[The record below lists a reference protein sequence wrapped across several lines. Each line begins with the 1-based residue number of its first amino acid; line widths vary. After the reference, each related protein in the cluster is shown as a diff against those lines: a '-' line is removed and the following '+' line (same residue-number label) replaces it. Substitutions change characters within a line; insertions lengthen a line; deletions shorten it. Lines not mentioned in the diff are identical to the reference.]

1 MSSRKSSASDS
12 PRPIQPLNLPPE
24 YEDLEG
30 LIQADLKAV
39 VTVLTCRAHERM
51 LLTRREH
58 KDLQHALWNRLAEA
72 LSKTME
78 PLSVEAR

>member
-1 MSSRKSSASDS
+1 MSSRNSSSSASSS
-12 PRPIQPLNLPPE
+12 PMKPLNLPAE

-30 LIQADLKAV
+30 LIAVDLKAV
-39 VTVLTCRAHERM
+39 VNVLTCRAHERM

-58 KDLQHALWNRLAEA
+58 KSLQVALWNRLAEA

>member
-1 MSSRKSSASDS
+1 MSSRDKSSAPLRS
-12 PRPIQPLNLPPE
+12 LNLPAE

-39 VTVLTCRAHERM
+39 VNVLTSRAHERL

-58 KDLQHALWNRLAEA
+58 RELQVALWNRLTEV
-72 LSKTME
+72 LGVTME
-78 PLSVEAR
+78 PLTAEVR